1 MGHERRDPSGRWRAD
16 ASRAEAGRARGP
28 ASDEAARSAGG
39 QGPGGRP
46 AALRA
51 VRDDDGPGCC
61 LPPLGIETPR
71 RTVLLPRHRPAV
83 LEPLKL
89 PHGRRGGDAS
99 ARCSQP
105 SAIGGVVEI
114 S

>member
-61 LPPLGIETPR
+61 LPPLGIETPSAGSSSAPSPAGR
-71 RTVLLPRHRPAV
+71 PRALEAAARPA
-83 LEPLKL
+83 
-89 PHGRRGGDAS
+89 RR
-99 ARCSQP
+99 
-105 SAIGGVVEI
+105 
-114 S
+114 